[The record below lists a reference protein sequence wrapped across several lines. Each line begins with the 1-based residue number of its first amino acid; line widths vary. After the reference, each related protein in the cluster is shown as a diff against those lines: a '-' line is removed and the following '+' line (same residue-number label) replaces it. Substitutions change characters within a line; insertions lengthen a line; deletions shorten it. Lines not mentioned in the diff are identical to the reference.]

1 MGRAPAALQG
11 EHAPT
16 DRRNARNRPCA
27 MADTASPQGKVTQV
41 RTRLLAASSATA
53 LALGFA
59 PLGDAAPR
67 TTPPTS
73 DAAAT
78 EGSAAAPSGDPI
90 IVGSTLSLTGAFG
103 ATGVIH
109 QIAGEL
115 FVDRLNASG
124 GLLGRPVEWTVL
136 DDESDQAQVTTLY
149 ERLIS
154 QDQVDL
160 IIGPYATPNILS
172 AVAVAERHGYTMPQH
187 TAVHRPAADLRLPV
201 PRLVDR
207 PDAERVRPEPAA
219 RRRREPARAAD
230 QDRRGD
236 QPERLDRL
244 HHPRHARRRH
254 DPGMLSIAEE
264 RGYEVVDIRYPPGTT
279 DWAPIATQ
287 IRDEEPDLLVNNGLG
302 VDPVGLIEAMEQL
315 DYQPPMM
322 FSLFPAPG
330 PPLGLGEL
338 SRRPAVGL
346 DLRAERGDARPV
358 PAGGGGDRRRVRD
371 PGRASEGVRTRCSR
385 RRRPPR
391 GTPGRSSPRASRPP
405 AASTSRRSATRCT
418 RTEPRRRSAGSSTST
433 RRSTT
438 SGRATQGLKQIQ
450 DGDWVMVWPAER
462 AAAEL
467 RPPAG

>member
-1 MGRAPAALQG
+1 
-11 EHAPT
+11 
-16 DRRNARNRPCA
+16 

-90 IVGSTLSLTGAFG
+90 TVGSTLSLTGAFG

-109 QIAGEL
+109 RIAGEL

-172 AVAVAERHGYTMPQH
+172 AVAVAERHGYTIPQH
-187 TAVHRPAADLRLPV
+187 TAVIAPLLTYDCQFPGWSIGPTPNEYV
-201 PRLVDR
+201 PNQLL
-207 PDAERVRPEPAA
+207 DAVESLPEPPTKIVVATNQSGST
-219 RRRREPARAAD
+219 D
-230 QDRRGD
+230 FITRGIPD
-236 QPERLDRL
+236 DDS
-244 HHPRHARRRH
+244 

-264 RGYEVVDIRYPPGTT
+264 RGYEVVDLPYPPGTT

-287 IRDEEPDLLVNNGLG
+287 IRDEDPDLLVNNGLG
-302 VDPVGLIEAMEQL
+302 VDPVGLIEAMQQL

-338 SRRPAVGL
+338 SDGLMSVSIFEPNEAVL
-346 DLRAERGDARPV
+346 DQYPPEVAEIVAEFSTRAEE
-358 PAGGGGDRRRVRD
+358 
-371 PGRASEGVRTRCSR
+371 EGVPYTVFE
-385 RRRPPR
+385 
-391 GTPGRSSPRASRPP
+391 TQA
-405 AASTSRRSATRCT
+405 AASWNAW
-418 RTEPRRRSAGSSTST
+418 EILAQGVEAAGSVDQQAICDALHENGAE
-433 RRSTT
+433 TT
-438 SGRATQGLKQIQ
+438 FSGPLEFDPEVNNFWPSNEGLKQIQ
-450 DGDWVMVWPAER
+450 DGDWLMVWPAER